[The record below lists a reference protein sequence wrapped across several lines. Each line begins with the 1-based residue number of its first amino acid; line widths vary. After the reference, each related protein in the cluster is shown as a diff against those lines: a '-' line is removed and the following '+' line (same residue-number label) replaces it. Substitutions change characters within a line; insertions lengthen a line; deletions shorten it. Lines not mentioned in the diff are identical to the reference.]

1 MNFIITLITE
11 IHLNLQVKQDTNKLC
26 YHFHK
31 TIIFIT
37 KHENADNNLIIG
49 ENFKVLY
56 HSNDG
61 KLNIY
66 LIYLQSLF
74 IRFIF
79 MFT

>member
-49 ENFKVLY
+49 ENV
-56 HSNDG
+56 
-61 KLNIY
+61 
-66 LIYLQSLF
+66 
-74 IRFIF
+74 
-79 MFT
+79 

>member
-11 IHLNLQVKQDTNKLC
+11 IHLNLQVKQDTSKLC

-49 ENFKVLY
+49 ENF
-56 HSNDG
+56 
-61 KLNIY
+61 
-66 LIYLQSLF
+66 
-74 IRFIF
+74 
-79 MFT
+79 

>member
-49 ENFKVLY
+49 ENLLAMMEN
-56 HSNDG
+56 ST
-61 KLNIY
+61 
-66 LIYLQSLF
+66 
-74 IRFIF
+74 
-79 MFT
+79 FT